1 MKRMREL
8 LHKAA
13 ETLAHCVTAAVL
25 NQLGCQHGEANS
37 ANTLKGIV
45 PLRKRNFMQVL

>member
-13 ETLAHCVTAAVL
+13 ETLAYCVTAAVL
-25 NQLGCQHGEANS
+25 NQLRCQREITRG
-37 ANTLKGIV
+37 K
-45 PLRKRNFMQVL
+45 F